1 MQFLKTV
8 FWVLVAVVLA
18 LFAKANWMPVTLKL
32 WNDIVADVQLPLL
45 LLIVFVL
52 GFVPIW
58 LVMRARIWAMR
69 RRLDAFERQAAPI
82 VADTPPAEEVVPA
95 A

>member
-18 LFAKANWMPVTLKL
+18 LFAKANWKPVTLKL

-45 LLIVFVL
+45 LLIVFLL
-52 GFVPIW
+52 GFLPIW
-58 LVMRARIWAMR
+58 LVMRARIWSMR
-69 RRLDAFERQAAPI
+69 RRLDVFERPAAPALSQPATDE
-82 VADTPPAEEVVPA
+82 VTPAI
-95 A
+95 

>member
-18 LFAKANWMPVTLKL
+18 LFAKANWKPVTLKL

-45 LLIVFVL
+45 LLIVFLL
-52 GFVPIW
+52 GFLPIW
-58 LVMRARIWAMR
+58 LVMRARIWSMR
-69 RRLDAFERQAAPI
+69 RRLDVFERPAAP
-82 VADTPPAEEVVPA
+82 VVSQPATDEVTPAI
-95 A
+95 